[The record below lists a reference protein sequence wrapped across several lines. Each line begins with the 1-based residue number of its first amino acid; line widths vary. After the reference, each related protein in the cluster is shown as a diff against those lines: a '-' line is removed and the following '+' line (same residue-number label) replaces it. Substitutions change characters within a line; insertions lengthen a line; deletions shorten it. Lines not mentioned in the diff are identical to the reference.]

1 MLVTSKQNLRLQ
13 TCEANGEWKTAG
25 NHLRIIWKIVEFIHH
40 HIPIKEIS
48 GFERGFLVETCYVSR
63 RSRGD
68 ETELF
73 IQHSS
78 QRQHVSH

>member
-13 TCEANGEWKTAG
+13 TCEANGEWKTAV

-40 HIPIKEIS
+40 HIPMKEIS
-48 GFERGFLVETCYVSR
+48 GFERGFLVGTCYVSW

-68 ETELF
+68 KTELF

-78 QRQHVSH
+78 QRHHVSH